1 MRFGRQWFFR
11 LRAHIH
17 PTKGGR
23 ELAACARKKR
33 GWLRWLL
40 IAALLLAAAVIAMEQ
55 NLSQTLLD
63 MAFARAY
70 SMAVE
75 TINRA
80 VKQVMEQGVTY
91 EELID
96 AQMDAEG
103 RVSMLRANT
112 MRMNELASQT
122 ALLAE
127 RELDSAENQFVE
139 IPLGAALGVS
149 FLSGFG
155 PPLEVRIL
163 PVGAVHTSFDTEF
176 ETAGINQTRHKI
188 FLNLRATVSLIVP
201 TGSQL
206 VEVTST
212 VPIAES
218 IIVGEVPDSF
228 VDVNNEEDMLNLIP

>member
-1 MRFGRQWFFR
+1 M
-11 LRAHIH
+11 
-17 PTKGGR
+17 
-23 ELAACARKKR
+23 AACARKKS
-33 GWLRWLL
+33 GGMRWLIL
-40 IAALLLAAAVIAMEQ
+40 LVLLLTAAVIAMEQ
-55 NLSQTLLD
+55 NLSQTMLD

-80 VKQVMEQGVTY
+80 VKQAMGQGVAY

-96 AQMDAEG
+96 AQMDAQG

-127 RELDSAENQFVE
+127 RELGSAENQVVE

-155 PPLEVRIL
+155 PRLEVQIL

-218 IIVGEVPDSF
+218 IIVGEVPESF

>member
-1 MRFGRQWFFR
+1 M
-11 LRAHIH
+11 
-17 PTKGGR
+17 T
-23 ELAACARKKR
+23 ACAHRKR

-40 IAALLLAAAVIAMEQ
+40 IAGLLLAAGLIAMEQ
-55 NLSQTLLD
+55 NLSQTMLD

-80 VKQVMEQGVTY
+80 VKEVTAQGITY

-96 AQMDAEG
+96 AQTDAQG
-103 RVSMLRANT
+103 RISMLRANT
-112 MRMNELASQT
+112 LRMNELAART

-127 RELDSAENQFVE
+127 EELNSAENQFVE
-139 IPLGAALGVS
+139 IPLGAALGVR

-155 PPLEVRIL
+155 PRLEVQIL

-228 VDVNNEEDMLNLIP
+228 VDVNNEEDMLDLIP

>member
-1 MRFGRQWFFR
+1 M
-11 LRAHIH
+11 
-17 PTKGGR
+17 
-23 ELAACARKKR
+23 AACARKKS
-33 GWLRWLL
+33 GGMRWLIL
-40 IAALLLAAAVIAMEQ
+40 LVLLLTAAVIAMEQ
-55 NLSQTLLD
+55 NLSQTMLD

-80 VKQVMEQGVTY
+80 VKQAMGQGVAY

-96 AQMDAEG
+96 AQMDAQG

-127 RELDSAENQFVE
+127 QELGSAENQVVE

-155 PPLEVRIL
+155 PRLEVQIL

-218 IIVGEVPDSF
+218 IIVGEVPESF

>member
-1 MRFGRQWFFR
+1 M
-11 LRAHIH
+11 
-17 PTKGGR
+17 
-23 ELAACARKKR
+23 AACARKKS
-33 GWLRWLL
+33 GGMRWLILL
-40 IAALLLAAAVIAMEQ
+40 ILLLTAAVIAMEQ
-55 NLSQTLLD
+55 NLSQTMLD

-80 VKQVMEQGVTY
+80 VKQAMGQGVAY

-96 AQMDAEG
+96 AQMDAQG

-127 RELDSAENQFVE
+127 RELGSAENQVVE

-155 PPLEVRIL
+155 PRLEVQIL

-218 IIVGEVPDSF
+218 IIVGEVPESF

>member
-1 MRFGRQWFFR
+1 M
-11 LRAHIH
+11 
-17 PTKGGR
+17 
-23 ELAACARKKR
+23 AACARKKS
-33 GWLRWLL
+33 GGMRWLIL
-40 IAALLLAAAVIAMEQ
+40 LVLLLTAAVIAMEQ
-55 NLSQTLLD
+55 NLSQTMLD

-80 VKQVMEQGVTY
+80 VKQAMGQGVTY

-96 AQMDAEG
+96 AQMDAQG

-122 ALLAE
+122 ALLAV
-127 RELDSAENQFVE
+127 RELGSAENQVVE

-155 PPLEVRIL
+155 PRLEVQIL

-218 IIVGEVPDSF
+218 IIVGEVPESF

>member
-1 MRFGRQWFFR
+1 M
-11 LRAHIH
+11 
-17 PTKGGR
+17 
-23 ELAACARKKR
+23 AACARKKS
-33 GWLRWLL
+33 GGMRWLIL
-40 IAALLLAAAVIAMEQ
+40 LVLLLTAAVIAMEQ
-55 NLSQTLLD
+55 NLSQTMLD

-80 VKQVMEQGVTY
+80 VKQAMGQGVTY

-96 AQMDAEG
+96 AQMDAQG

-127 RELDSAENQFVE
+127 RELGSAENQVVE

-155 PPLEVRIL
+155 PRLEGQIL

-218 IIVGEVPDSF
+218 IIVGEVPESF

>member
-1 MRFGRQWFFR
+1 MPG
-11 LRAHIH
+11 
-17 PTKGGR
+17 
-23 ELAACARKKR
+23 
-33 GWLRWLL
+33 
-40 IAALLLAAAVIAMEQ
+40 
-55 NLSQTLLD
+55 
-63 MAFARAY
+63 AY

-80 VKQVMEQGVTY
+80 VKQAMGQGVTY

-96 AQMDAEG
+96 AQMDAQG

-127 RELDSAENQFVE
+127 WELGSAENQVVE
-139 IPLGAALGVS
+139 IPLGPLRWGVS

-155 PPLEVRIL
+155 PRLEVQIL

-176 ETAGINQTRHKI
+176 ETAGINQTRHKT

-218 IIVGEVPDSF
+218 IIVGEVPESF

>member
-1 MRFGRQWFFR
+1 M
-11 LRAHIH
+11 
-17 PTKGGR
+17 
-23 ELAACARKKR
+23 AACARKKS
-33 GWLRWLL
+33 GGMRWLIL
-40 IAALLLAAAVIAMEQ
+40 LVLLLTAAVIAMEQ
-55 NLSQTLLD
+55 NLSQTMLD

-80 VKQVMEQGVTY
+80 VKQAMGQGVAY

-96 AQMDAEG
+96 AQMDAQG

-127 RELDSAENQFVE
+127 WELGSAENQVVE

-155 PPLEVRIL
+155 PRLEVQIL

-218 IIVGEVPDSF
+218 IIVGEVPESF

>member
-1 MRFGRQWFFR
+1 M
-11 LRAHIH
+11 
-17 PTKGGR
+17 
-23 ELAACARKKR
+23 AACARKKS
-33 GWLRWLL
+33 GGMRWLIL
-40 IAALLLAAAVIAMEQ
+40 LVLLLTAAVIAMEQ
-55 NLSQTLLD
+55 NLSQTMLD

-80 VKQVMEQGVTY
+80 VKQAMGQGIAY

-96 AQMDAEG
+96 AQMDAQG

-127 RELDSAENQFVE
+127 RELGSAENQVVE

-155 PPLEVRIL
+155 PRLEVQIL

-218 IIVGEVPDSF
+218 IIVGEVPESF

>member
-1 MRFGRQWFFR
+1 M
-11 LRAHIH
+11 
-17 PTKGGR
+17 
-23 ELAACARKKR
+23 AACARKKS
-33 GWLRWLL
+33 GGMRWLIL
-40 IAALLLAAAVIAMEQ
+40 LVLLLTAAVIAMEQ
-55 NLSQTLLD
+55 NLSQTMLD

-80 VKQVMEQGVTY
+80 VKQAMGQGVAY

-96 AQMDAEG
+96 AQMDAQG

-127 RELDSAENQFVE
+127 RELGSAENQVVE

-155 PPLEVRIL
+155 PRLEVRIL

>member
-1 MRFGRQWFFR
+1 M
-11 LRAHIH
+11 
-17 PTKGGR
+17 
-23 ELAACARKKR
+23 AACARKKS
-33 GWLRWLL
+33 GGMRWLIL
-40 IAALLLAAAVIAMEQ
+40 LVLLLTAAVIAMEQ
-55 NLSQTLLD
+55 NLSQTMLD

-80 VKQVMEQGVTY
+80 VKQAMGQGVAY

-96 AQMDAEG
+96 AQIDAQG

-127 RELDSAENQFVE
+127 RELGSAENQVVE

-155 PPLEVRIL
+155 PRLEVQIL

-218 IIVGEVPDSF
+218 IIVGEVPESF

>member
-1 MRFGRQWFFR
+1 M
-11 LRAHIH
+11 
-17 PTKGGR
+17 
-23 ELAACARKKR
+23 AACARKKS
-33 GWLRWLL
+33 GGMRWLIL
-40 IAALLLAAAVIAMEQ
+40 LVLLLTAAAIAMEQ
-55 NLSQTLLD
+55 NLSQTMLD

-80 VKQVMEQGVTY
+80 VKQAMGQGVTY

-96 AQMDAEG
+96 AQMDAQG

-127 RELDSAENQFVE
+127 RELGSAENQVVE

-155 PPLEVRIL
+155 PRLEVQIL

-218 IIVGEVPDSF
+218 IIVGEVPESF

>member
-1 MRFGRQWFFR
+1 M
-11 LRAHIH
+11 
-17 PTKGGR
+17 
-23 ELAACARKKR
+23 AACARKKS
-33 GWLRWLL
+33 GGMRWLIL
-40 IAALLLAAAVIAMEQ
+40 LVLLLTAAVIAMEQ
-55 NLSQTLLD
+55 NLSQTMLD

-80 VKQVMEQGVTY
+80 VKQAMAQGVTY

-96 AQMDAEG
+96 AQMDAQG

-112 MRMNELASQT
+112 MRMNALASQT

-127 RELDSAENQFVE
+127 RELGSAENQVVE

-155 PPLEVRIL
+155 PRLEVQIL

-218 IIVGEVPDSF
+218 IIVGEVPESF

>member
-1 MRFGRQWFFR
+1 M
-11 LRAHIH
+11 
-17 PTKGGR
+17 
-23 ELAACARKKR
+23 AACARKKR

-112 MRMNELASQT
+112 MRMNELAART

-127 RELDSAENQFVE
+127 EELNSAENQFVE
-139 IPLGAALGVS
+139 IPLGAALGVR

-155 PPLEVRIL
+155 PRLEVQIL

>member
-1 MRFGRQWFFR
+1 M
-11 LRAHIH
+11 
-17 PTKGGR
+17 
-23 ELAACARKKR
+23 AACARKKS
-33 GWLRWLL
+33 GGMRWLIL
-40 IAALLLAAAVIAMEQ
+40 LVLLLTAAVIAMEQ
-55 NLSQTLLD
+55 NLSQTMLD

-80 VKQVMEQGVTY
+80 VKQAMGQGVTY

-96 AQMDAEG
+96 AQMDAQG
-103 RVSMLRANT
+103 RVSMLRANA

-127 RELDSAENQFVE
+127 RELGSAENQVVE

-155 PPLEVRIL
+155 PRLEVQIL

-218 IIVGEVPDSF
+218 IIVGEVPESF

>member
-1 MRFGRQWFFR
+1 M
-11 LRAHIH
+11 
-17 PTKGGR
+17 
-23 ELAACARKKR
+23 AACARKKS
-33 GWLRWLL
+33 GGMRWLIL
-40 IAALLLAAAVIAMEQ
+40 LVLLLTAAVIAMEQ
-55 NLSQTLLD
+55 NLSQTMLD

-80 VKQVMEQGVTY
+80 VKQAMGQGVTY

-96 AQMDAEG
+96 AQMDAQG
-103 RVSMLRANT
+103 RVSRLRANT

-127 RELDSAENQFVE
+127 RELGSAENQVVE

-155 PPLEVRIL
+155 PRLEVQIL

-218 IIVGEVPDSF
+218 IIVGEVPESF

>member
-1 MRFGRQWFFR
+1 
-11 LRAHIH
+11 
-17 PTKGGR
+17 
-23 ELAACARKKR
+23 LAACARKKS
-33 GWLRWLL
+33 GGMRWLIL
-40 IAALLLAAAVIAMEQ
+40 LVLLLTAAVIAMEQ
-55 NLSQTLLD
+55 NLSQTMLD

-80 VKQVMEQGVTY
+80 VKQAMGQGVTY

-96 AQMDAEG
+96 AQMDAQG

-127 RELDSAENQFVE
+127 RELGSAENQVVE

-155 PPLEVRIL
+155 PRLEVQIL

-218 IIVGEVPDSF
+218 IIVGEVPESF

>member
-1 MRFGRQWFFR
+1 M
-11 LRAHIH
+11 
-17 PTKGGR
+17 
-23 ELAACARKKR
+23 AACERKKSGR
-33 GWLRWLL
+33 LRWLIL
-40 IAALLLAAAVIAMEQ
+40 VILLLAAGVIAMEQ
-55 NLSQTLLD
+55 NLSQTMLD

-80 VKQVMEQGVTY
+80 VKQAMAQGVTY

-96 AQMDAEG
+96 AQMDAQG

-127 RELDSAENQFVE
+127 RELGSAENQVVE

-155 PPLEVRIL
+155 PRLEVQIL
-163 PVGAVHTSFDTEF
+163 PVGAVHTSFDTDF

-218 IIVGEVPDSF
+218 IIVGEVPESF

>member
-1 MRFGRQWFFR
+1 M
-11 LRAHIH
+11 
-17 PTKGGR
+17 
-23 ELAACARKKR
+23 AACARKKS
-33 GWLRWLL
+33 GGMRWLIL
-40 IAALLLAAAVIAMEQ
+40 LVLLLTAAVIAMEQ
-55 NLSQTLLD
+55 NLSQTMLD

-127 RELDSAENQFVE
+127 RELGSAENQVVE

-155 PPLEVRIL
+155 PRLEVRIL

-218 IIVGEVPDSF
+218 IIVGEVPESF

>member
-1 MRFGRQWFFR
+1 M
-11 LRAHIH
+11 
-17 PTKGGR
+17 
-23 ELAACARKKR
+23 AACARKKS
-33 GWLRWLL
+33 GGMRWLILL
-40 IAALLLAAAVIAMEQ
+40 ILLLTAAVIAMEQ
-55 NLSQTLLD
+55 NLSQTMLD

-80 VKQVMEQGVTY
+80 VKQAMGQGVAY

-96 AQMDAEG
+96 AQMDAQG

-127 RELDSAENQFVE
+127 RELGSAENQVVE

-155 PPLEVRIL
+155 PRLEVQIL

>member
-1 MRFGRQWFFR
+1 M
-11 LRAHIH
+11 
-17 PTKGGR
+17 
-23 ELAACARKKR
+23 AACARKKN
-33 GWLRWLL
+33 GWLRWLIL
-40 IAALLLAAAVIAMEQ
+40 VVLLLTAAVIAMEQ

-80 VKQVMEQGVTY
+80 VKQAMAQGVTY

-96 AQMDAEG
+96 AQMDAQG

-127 RELDSAENQFVE
+127 RELGSAENQVVE

-149 FLSGFG
+149 FLSGLG
-155 PPLEVRIL
+155 PRLEVQIL

>member
-1 MRFGRQWFFR
+1 M
-11 LRAHIH
+11 
-17 PTKGGR
+17 
-23 ELAACARKKR
+23 AACARKKS
-33 GWLRWLL
+33 GGMRWLIL
-40 IAALLLAAAVIAMEQ
+40 LVLLLTAAVIAMEQ
-55 NLSQTLLD
+55 NLSQTMLD

-80 VKQVMEQGVTY
+80 VKQAMGQGVAY

-96 AQMDAEG
+96 AQMDAQG

-127 RELDSAENQFVE
+127 NQVVE

-155 PPLEVRIL
+155 PRLEVQIL

-218 IIVGEVPDSF
+218 IIVGEVPESF

>member
-1 MRFGRQWFFR
+1 M
-11 LRAHIH
+11 
-17 PTKGGR
+17 
-23 ELAACARKKR
+23 AACARKKS
-33 GWLRWLL
+33 GGMRWLIL
-40 IAALLLAAAVIAMEQ
+40 LVLLLTAAVIAMEQ
-55 NLSQTLLD
+55 NLSQTMLD

-80 VKQVMEQGVTY
+80 VKQAMGQGVAY
-91 EELID
+91 EQLID
-96 AQMDAEG
+96 AQMDAQG

-127 RELDSAENQFVE
+127 RELGSAENQVVE

-155 PPLEVRIL
+155 PRLEVQIL

-218 IIVGEVPDSF
+218 IIVGEVPESF

>member
-1 MRFGRQWFFR
+1 MAGRRVFFDL
-11 LRAHIH
+11 LRIRMQR
-17 PTKGGR
+17 GGI
-23 ELAACARKKR
+23 EVTACAHRKR

-40 IAALLLAAAVIAMEQ
+40 IAGLLLAAGLIAMEQ
-55 NLSQTLLD
+55 NLSQTMLD

-80 VKQVMEQGVTY
+80 VKEVTAQGITY

-96 AQMDAEG
+96 AQTDAQG
-103 RVSMLRANT
+103 RISMLRANT
-112 MRMNELASQT
+112 MRMNELAART

-127 RELDSAENQFVE
+127 EELNSAENQFVE
-139 IPLGAALGVS
+139 IPLGAALGVR

-155 PPLEVRIL
+155 PRLEVQIL

-228 VDVNNEEDMLNLIP
+228 VDVNNEEDMLDLIP

>member
-1 MRFGRQWFFR
+1 
-11 LRAHIH
+11 
-17 PTKGGR
+17 
-23 ELAACARKKR
+23 LAACARKKS
-33 GWLRWLL
+33 GGMRWLIL
-40 IAALLLAAAVIAMEQ
+40 LVLLLTAAVIAMEQ
-55 NLSQTLLD
+55 NLSQTMLD

-80 VKQVMEQGVTY
+80 VKQAMGQGVAY

-96 AQMDAEG
+96 AQMDAQG

-127 RELDSAENQFVE
+127 RELGSAENQVVE

-155 PPLEVRIL
+155 PRLEVQIL

-218 IIVGEVPDSF
+218 IIVGEVPESF

>member
-1 MRFGRQWFFR
+1 M
-11 LRAHIH
+11 
-17 PTKGGR
+17 
-23 ELAACARKKR
+23 AACARKKS
-33 GWLRWLL
+33 GGMRWLIL
-40 IAALLLAAAVIAMEQ
+40 LVLLLTAAVIAMEQ
-55 NLSQTLLD
+55 NLSQTMLD

-127 RELDSAENQFVE
+127 RELGSAENQFVE

-155 PPLEVRIL
+155 PRLEVQIL

-218 IIVGEVPDSF
+218 IIVGEVPESF

>member
-1 MRFGRQWFFR
+1 M
-11 LRAHIH
+11 
-17 PTKGGR
+17 
-23 ELAACARKKR
+23 AACARKKS
-33 GWLRWLL
+33 GGMRWLIL
-40 IAALLLAAAVIAMEQ
+40 LVLLLTAAVIAMEQ
-55 NLSQTLLD
+55 NLSQTMLD

-80 VKQVMEQGVTY
+80 VKQAMGQGVTY

-96 AQMDAEG
+96 AQRDAQG

-127 RELDSAENQFVE
+127 RELGSAENQVVE

-155 PPLEVRIL
+155 PRLEVQIL

-218 IIVGEVPDSF
+218 IIVGEVPESF

>member
-1 MRFGRQWFFR
+1 M
-11 LRAHIH
+11 
-17 PTKGGR
+17 
-23 ELAACARKKR
+23 
-33 GWLRWLL
+33 RWLIL
-40 IAALLLAAAVIAMEQ
+40 LVLLLTAAVIAMEQ
-55 NLSQTLLD
+55 NLSQTMLD

-80 VKQVMEQGVTY
+80 VKQAMGQGVTY

-96 AQMDAEG
+96 AQMDAQG

-127 RELDSAENQFVE
+127 RELGSAENQVVE
-139 IPLGAALGVS
+139 IPLGAALGVR

-155 PPLEVRIL
+155 PRLEVQIL

-218 IIVGEVPDSF
+218 IIVGEVPESF

>member
-1 MRFGRQWFFR
+1 
-11 LRAHIH
+11 
-17 PTKGGR
+17 
-23 ELAACARKKR
+23 LAACARKKS
-33 GWLRWLL
+33 GGMRWLILL
-40 IAALLLAAAVIAMEQ
+40 ILLLTAAVIAMEQ
-55 NLSQTLLD
+55 NLSQTMLD

-80 VKQVMEQGVTY
+80 VKQAMGQGVAY

-96 AQMDAEG
+96 AQMDAQG

-127 RELDSAENQFVE
+127 RELGSAENQVVE

-155 PPLEVRIL
+155 PRLEVQIL

-218 IIVGEVPDSF
+218 IIVGEVPESF

>member
-1 MRFGRQWFFR
+1 M
-11 LRAHIH
+11 
-17 PTKGGR
+17 T
-23 ELAACARKKR
+23 ACAHRKR

-40 IAALLLAAAVIAMEQ
+40 IAGLLLAAGLIAMEQ
-55 NLSQTLLD
+55 NLSQTMLD

-80 VKQVMEQGVTY
+80 VKEVTAQGITY

-96 AQMDAEG
+96 AQTDAQG
-103 RVSMLRANT
+103 RISMLRANT
-112 MRMNELASQT
+112 MRMNELAART

-127 RELDSAENQFVE
+127 EELNSAENQFVE
-139 IPLGAALGVS
+139 IPLGAALGVR

-155 PPLEVRIL
+155 PRLEVQIL

-188 FLNLRATVSLIVP
+188 FLNLRAPVSLIGP

-212 VPIAES
+212 VPVAES

>member
-1 MRFGRQWFFR
+1 M
-11 LRAHIH
+11 
-17 PTKGGR
+17 
-23 ELAACARKKR
+23 AACARKKS
-33 GWLRWLL
+33 GGMRWLIL
-40 IAALLLAAAVIAMEQ
+40 LVLLLTAAVIAMEQ
-55 NLSQTLLD
+55 NLSQTMLD

-80 VKQVMEQGVTY
+80 VKQAMGQGVTY

-96 AQMDAEG
+96 AQMDAQG

-127 RELDSAENQFVE
+127 RELGSAENQVVE

-155 PPLEVRIL
+155 PRLEVQIL

-218 IIVGEVPDSF
+218 IIVGEVPESC

>member
-1 MRFGRQWFFR
+1 MFFR
-11 LRAHIH
+11 PVSHIH
-17 PTKGGR
+17 PTKGGD
-23 ELAACARKKR
+23 EWAACARNKS
-33 GWLRWLL
+33 GGMRWLIL
-40 IAALLLAAAVIAMEQ
+40 LVLLLTAAVIAMEQ
-55 NLSQTLLD
+55 NLSQTMLD

-80 VKQVMEQGVTY
+80 VKQAMGQGVAY

-96 AQMDAEG
+96 AQMDAQG

-127 RELDSAENQFVE
+127 RELGSAENQVVE

-155 PPLEVRIL
+155 PRLEVQIL

-218 IIVGEVPDSF
+218 IIVGEVPESF

>member
-1 MRFGRQWFFR
+1 M
-11 LRAHIH
+11 
-17 PTKGGR
+17 
-23 ELAACARKKR
+23 
-33 GWLRWLL
+33 RWLIL
-40 IAALLLAAAVIAMEQ
+40 LVLLLTAAVIAMEQ
-55 NLSQTLLD
+55 NLSQTMLD

-80 VKQVMEQGVTY
+80 VKQAMGQGVAY

-96 AQMDAEG
+96 AQMDAQG
-103 RVSMLRANT
+103 RVSMLQANT

-127 RELDSAENQFVE
+127 RELGSAENQVVE

-155 PPLEVRIL
+155 PRLEVQIL

-218 IIVGEVPDSF
+218 IIVGEVPESF